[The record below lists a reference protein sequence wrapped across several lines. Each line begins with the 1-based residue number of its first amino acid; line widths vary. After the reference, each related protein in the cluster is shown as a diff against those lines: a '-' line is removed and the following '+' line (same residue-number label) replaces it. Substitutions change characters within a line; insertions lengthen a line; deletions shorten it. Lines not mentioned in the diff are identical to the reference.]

1 MTRHHGPS
9 APSAGSKLYLFHD
22 KAPWLDDGATPQ
34 GTTAARPDNGAAPQ
48 GSDDAASSKALATPR
63 RGLLHGAARWR
74 RDPTTVV
81 AL

>member
-1 MTRHHGPS
+1 MATHATKRRLLHS
-9 APSAGSKLYLFHD
+9 TTVAR
-22 KAPWLDDGATPQ
+22 LDDGATPQ

-48 GSDDAASSKALATPR
+48 GSYDAASSKALATPQ
-63 RGLLHGAARWR
+63 RGLLHGAAQWR